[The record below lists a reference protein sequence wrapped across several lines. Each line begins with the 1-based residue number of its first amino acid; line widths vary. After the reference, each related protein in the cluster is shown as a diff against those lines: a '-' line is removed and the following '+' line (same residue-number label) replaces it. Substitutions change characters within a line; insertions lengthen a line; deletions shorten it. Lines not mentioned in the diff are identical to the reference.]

1 MKLPAAD
8 RAVVDPAKVRDYL
21 LSSEHP
27 VGRSKAPFFRALGFT
42 HAQWPVLQQ
51 ALLTLAQT
59 TDATLGQA
67 NAFGQKYIVRGSL
80 IGPNGRT
87 AETVTVWIVLAQ
99 EPVPRFVTAYP
110 GAS

>member
-8 RAVVDPAKVRDYL
+8 RAVIDPAKVRDYL

-42 HAQWPVLQQ
+42 HAQWPLLEQ

-59 TDATLGQA
+59 NDATPSQA

-80 IGPNGRT
+80 MGLNGRS
-87 AETVTVWIVLAQ
+87 AEIVTVWIVRLQ
-99 EPVPRFVTAYP
+99 EPGPRFVTAYP
-110 GAS
+110 EAS